1 MKINVYHIPLFILM
15 HFFPFLCWGQENVGG
30 MVLDKDSKQR
40 VARVFIVNKSTGASI
55 YNNNKGE
62 FNIAINPGDVIIA
75 SKDNYYSDTTTYE
88 GAKALII
95 SLKRKTIMIDP
106 VTVMGRV
113 SPEEVLARRKEDYNK
128 AYRLADPGD
137 FVSVGQN
144 GAGLSIDAVYN
155 YFSREGKNARRL
167 TKYFQR
173 EYEDNYI
180 DIVFTRELVKTV
192 TGLEGEALDNF
203 MIRYRPSY
211 NFVLRATRYQMV
223 NYVKSK
229 YEFFKHIPYIKP
241 LPDLKNI
248 GLNLED

>member
-1 MKINVYHIPLFILM
+1 MKINVYHILLFLITYI
-15 HFFPFLCWGQENVGG
+15 FPPGCFGQENVQG
-30 MVLDKDSKQR
+30 MVLDKDSRQR
-40 VARVFIVNKSTGASI
+40 IARVLLTNKSTGASI
-55 YNNNKGE
+55 YNNSKGE
-62 FNIAINPGDVIIA
+62 FDLAIKSGDVIIA
-75 SKDNYYSDTTTYE
+75 SKENYYSDTTVYE
-88 GAKALII
+88 GAKAII
-95 SLKRKTIMIDP
+95 ITLKRKTIMIDP
-106 VTVMGRV
+106 VTVVGRV
-113 SPEEVLARRKEDYNK
+113 SPEEVLAKRKIEYNR

-137 FVSVGQN
+137 FVSIGPN

-167 TKYFQR
+167 TRYFQK

-180 DIVFTRELVKTV
+180 DIIFTRELVRTV

-211 NFVLRATRYQMV
+211 DFVLSATRYQMV
-223 NYVKSK
+223 NYIKSK